1 MSRMIVFVAPSCATF
16 TSRQAQTRRIPV
28 AYSAVSASQS
38 AFYLTK
44 EAGYFE
50 KHGLF
55 VDPVYVASGT
65 KVAQAMIAGE
75 FPVALAGGTVVN
87 ANLAGGDIAIFGGV
101 VNVPS
106 FYVFV
111 HSAIK
116 RPEDLKGKT
125 VGITTFGSSTD
136 FSIRYLIKKLGM
148 EPDKDVKIC
157 RWADSRRSSRGWSRA
172 RSGGRAVVAANYNA
186 TKAGFQQLVDFKT
199 VGLDYPTVS
208 LVSTRSY
215 IKKDP
220 QTVRRFL
227 MAYSEGTERLYN
239 DKELAMR
246 VIGKYTKTTD
256 REALAA
262 AYSFATTFVERPPRL
277 PYKAVETILAQIGE
291 KDPKAKAHKSEDFID
306 PTFYN
311 ELEKSG
317 FFKPH
322 HVSSSAAAG
331 EHQVHLSMKAIILRQ
346 SAAPN
351 CCARRSPDTQPVRTR
366 F

>member
-1 MSRMIVFVAPSCATF
+1 MFMKSISTLTLFVLILLHT
-16 TSRQAQTRRIPV
+16 TVYAQTKRIPV

-38 AFYLTK
+38 AFYITK
-44 EAGYFE
+44 EAGLFE

-65 KVAQAMIAGE
+65 KVAQAVIAGE

-106 FYVFV
+106 FYIFV
-111 HSAIK
+111 HSSIK

-148 EPDKDVKIC
+148 EPDRDVKILQMGGQPQIV
-157 RWADSRRSSRGWSRA
+157 AGMVAGAVQAGVLSSP
-172 RSGGRAVVAANYNA
+172 ANYNA
-186 TKAGFQQLVDFKT
+186 TKAGFQMLVDFKS

-227 MAYSEGTERLYN
+227 MAYSEGTERLFQ
-239 DKELAMR
+239 DKEFAMK
-246 VIGKYTKTTD
+246 VIGKYTKTND
-256 REALAA
+256 REALEA
-262 AYSFATTFVERPPRL
+262 AYNFATTFVERPPEL
-277 PYKAVETILAQIGE
+277 PYKAVETILAQLAE
-291 KDPKAKAHKSEDFID
+291 KDPRAKNFKPDDFID
-306 PTFYN
+306 STFYRD
-311 ELEKSG
+311 LEKSG
-317 FFKPH
+317 FFK
-322 HVSSSAAAG
+322 S
-331 EHQVHLSMKAIILRQ
+331 LSR
-346 SAAPN
+346 
-351 CCARRSPDTQPVRTR
+351 
-366 F
+366 

>member
-1 MSRMIVFVAPSCATF
+1 MIMNSMSTLALFLVILLHTAVY
-16 TSRQAQTRRIPV
+16 AQTKRIPV

-38 AFYLTK
+38 AFYITK
-44 EAGYFE
+44 DAGLFE

-65 KVAQAMIAGE
+65 KVAQAVIAGE

-106 FYVFV
+106 FYIFV
-111 HSAIK
+111 HSSIK

-148 EPDKDVKIC
+148 EPDKDVRILQMGGQPQIV
-157 RWADSRRSSRGWSRA
+157 AGMVAGAVQAGVLSSP
-172 RSGGRAVVAANYNA
+172 ANYNA
-186 TKAGFQQLVDFKT
+186 MKAGFQMLVDFKS

-227 MAYSEGTERLYN
+227 MAYSEGTERLFQ
-239 DKELAMR
+239 DKEFAMK
-246 VIGKYTKTTD
+246 VIGKYTKTND
-256 REALAA
+256 REALEA
-262 AYSFATTFVERPPRL
+262 AYNFATTFVERPPEL
-277 PYKAVETILAQIGE
+277 PNKAVGTILTQLAE
-291 KDPKAKAHKSEDFID
+291 KDSKAKNFKPEDFID
-306 PTFYN
+306 PTFYT
-311 ELEKSG
+311 ELEKGG
-317 FFKPH
+317 FFK
-322 HVSSSAAAG
+322 S
-331 EHQVHLSMKAIILRQ
+331 I
-346 SAAPN
+346 
-351 CCARRSPDTQPVRTR
+351 RR
-366 F
+366 

>member
-1 MSRMIVFVAPSCATF
+1 MKLISILAFFVLILVHTAVY
-16 TSRQAQTRRIPV
+16 AQTKRIPV

-38 AFYLTK
+38 AFYITK
-44 EAGYFE
+44 EAGLFE

-65 KVAQAMIAGE
+65 KVAQAVIAGE

-111 HSAIK
+111 HSSIK

-148 EPDKDVKIC
+148 EPDRDVKILQMGGQPQIV
-157 RWADSRRSSRGWSRA
+157 AGMVAGAVQAGVLSSP
-172 RSGGRAVVAANYNA
+172 ANYNA
-186 TKAGFQQLVDFKT
+186 TKAGFQMLVDFKS

-227 MAYSEGTERLYN
+227 MAYSEGTERLFQ
-239 DKELAMR
+239 DKEFAMK
-246 VIGKYTKTTD
+246 VIGKYTKTND
-256 REALAA
+256 REALEA
-262 AYSFATTFVERPPRL
+262 AYSFATTFVERPPEL
-277 PYKAVETILAQIGE
+277 PYKAVETILTQLAA
-291 KDPKAKAHKSEDFID
+291 KDPRAKDQKAEDIID

-317 FFKPH
+317 FFK
-322 HVSSSAAAG
+322 SIS
-331 EHQVHLSMKAIILRQ
+331 R
-346 SAAPN
+346 
-351 CCARRSPDTQPVRTR
+351 
-366 F
+366 

>member
-1 MSRMIVFVAPSCATF
+1 MKSISRLAFFVLILLHTGVY
-16 TSRQAQTRRIPV
+16 AQSKRIPV

-38 AFYLTK
+38 AFYITK
-44 EAGYFE
+44 EAGLFE

-65 KVAQAMIAGE
+65 KVAQAVIAGE

-111 HSAIK
+111 HSSIK

-148 EPDKDVKIC
+148 EPDKDVRILQMGGQPQIV
-157 RWADSRRSSRGWSRA
+157 AGMVAGAVQAGVLSSP
-172 RSGGRAVVAANYNA
+172 ANYNA
-186 TKAGFQQLVDFKT
+186 MKAGFQMLVDFKS

-227 MAYSEGTERLYN
+227 MAYSEGTERLFQ
-239 DKELAMR
+239 DKEFAMKI
-246 VIGKYTKTTD
+246 IGKYTKTND
-256 REALAA
+256 REALEA
-262 AYSFATTFVERPPRL
+262 AYSFATTFVERPPEL
-277 PYKAVETILAQIGE
+277 PYKAVATILTQLAE
-291 KDPKAKAHKSEDFID
+291 KDPRAKDLKAENIID
-306 PTFYN
+306 PMFYN

-317 FFKPH
+317 FFK
-322 HVSSSAAAG
+322 SIS
-331 EHQVHLSMKAIILRQ
+331 R
-346 SAAPN
+346 
-351 CCARRSPDTQPVRTR
+351 
-366 F
+366 

>member
-1 MSRMIVFVAPSCATF
+1 MKSIATLAVLILILLH
-16 TSRQAQTRRIPV
+16 TTLYAQPKRIPV

-38 AFYLTK
+38 SFYLTK
-44 EAGYFE
+44 EAGLFE

-65 KVAQAMIAGE
+65 KVAQAVIAGE
-75 FPVALAGGTVVN
+75 FPIALAGGTVVN

-106 FYVFV
+106 FYIFV
-111 HSAIK
+111 HPSIK
-116 RPEDLKGKT
+116 RPEELKGKT

-148 EPDKDVKIC
+148 EPDKDVKILQMGGQPQIV
-157 RWADSRRSSRGWSRA
+157 AAMVAGAVQAGVLSSP
-172 RSGGRAVVAANYNA
+172 ANYNA
-186 TKAGFQQLVDFKT
+186 MKAGFQMLVDFKS

-227 MAYSEGTERLYN
+227 MAYSEGTERLYQ
-239 DKELAMR
+239 DKELAMK
-246 VIGKYTKTTD
+246 VIGKYTKTHD
-256 REALAA
+256 RDALDA
-262 AYSFATTFVERPPRL
+262 AYKFATTFVERPPHL
-277 PYKAVETILAQIGE
+277 PYKAVETILTQIAE
-291 KDPKAKAHKSEDFID
+291 KDPRAKSFKAEDFID
-306 PTFYN
+306 STFYN

-317 FFKPH
+317 IFKLP
-322 HVSSSAAAG
+322 
-331 EHQVHLSMKAIILRQ
+331 R
-346 SAAPN
+346 
-351 CCARRSPDTQPVRTR
+351 
-366 F
+366 

>member
-1 MSRMIVFVAPSCATF
+1 MKRVLIFAAAVLTIFQATAH
-16 TSRQAQTRRIPV
+16 AQNKRIPV
-28 AYSAVSASQS
+28 AYSAVSATQS
-38 AFYLTK
+38 PFYLTK

-75 FPVALAGGTVVN
+75 FPIALAGGTVVN
-87 ANLAGGDIAIFGGV
+87 ANLAGGDIAIFGGL

-106 FYVFV
+106 FYIFV
-111 HSAIK
+111 HPSIK
-116 RPEDLKGKT
+116 QPADLKGKT

-136 FSIRYLIKKLGM
+136 FSIRYLVKKLGM
-148 EPDKDVKIC
+148 EPDRDVKILQMGGQPQIV
-157 RWADSRRSSRGWSRA
+157 AGMVAGAVQAGVLSSP
-172 RSGGRAVVAANYNA
+172 ANYNA
-186 TKAGFQQLVDFKT
+186 TKAGFQMLVDFKT

-227 MAYSEGTERLYN
+227 MAYSEGVERLFR
-239 DKELAMR
+239 DKELAMK
-246 VIGKYTKTTD
+246 VIGKYTKTID
-256 REALAA
+256 RDAQDEA
-262 AYSFATTFVERPPRL
+262 YGFATTFVERPPRL

-291 KDPKAKAHKSEDFID
+291 KDPRAKAHKPDDFID

-317 FFKPH
+317 FFK
-322 HVSSSAAAG
+322 SA
-331 EHQVHLSMKAIILRQ
+331 
-346 SAAPN
+346 
-351 CCARRSPDTQPVRTR
+351 SP
-366 F
+366 

>member
-1 MSRMIVFVAPSCATF
+1 MKSISTLALFVLILLHT
-16 TSRQAQTRRIPV
+16 TLYAQTKRIPV

-38 AFYLTK
+38 AFYITK
-44 EAGYFE
+44 EAGLFE

-65 KVAQAMIAGE
+65 KVAQAVIAGE

-106 FYVFV
+106 FYIFV
-111 HSAIK
+111 HSSIK
-116 RPEDLKGKT
+116 RSEELKGKT

-148 EPDKDVKIC
+148 EPDKDVRILQMGGQPQIV
-157 RWADSRRSSRGWSRA
+157 AGMVAGAVQAGVLSSP
-172 RSGGRAVVAANYNA
+172 ANYNA
-186 TKAGFQQLVDFKT
+186 MKAGFQMLVDFKS

-227 MAYSEGTERLYN
+227 MAYSEWTERLYQ
-239 DKELAMR
+239 DKELAMK
-246 VIGKYTKTTD
+246 VIGKYTKTND

-262 AYSFATTFVERPPRL
+262 AYSFATTFVERPPEL
-277 PYKAVETILAQIGE
+277 PYKAVETILTQLAE
-291 KDPKAKAHKSEDFID
+291 KDSKAKNFKSEDFIES
-306 PTFYN
+306 TFYT

-317 FFKPH
+317 FFK
-322 HVSSSAAAG
+322 SIS
-331 EHQVHLSMKAIILRQ
+331 R
-346 SAAPN
+346 
-351 CCARRSPDTQPVRTR
+351 
-366 F
+366 